1 MMTELKIE
9 PGRTALVIIDLQ
21 KGIAATGRPLAPID
35 GAKVVEN
42 ASKLVSALRAAGA
55 FIVPVH
61 VGSTDGKD
69 MPSVNAEQSI
79 SMASRHM
86 AADWADI
93 MPELGVSDSD
103 HVILKHNWSA
113 FYGTDLDLQLRRR
126 HIDTI
131 VLCGISTNIGVES
144 TARDAYHHNYNQIF
158 ATDAM
163 AAMTKEEHD
172 GTVGNIFPRIGIRAT
187 TTEIINALKPR

>member
-1 MMTELKIE
+1 MVELKIE
-9 PGRTALVIIDLQ
+9 PSRTALVIIDLQ
-21 KGIAATGRPLAPID
+21 KGIASTGRHLEPIE

-42 ASKLVSALRAAGA
+42 AARLVSAMRSAGA

-61 VGSTDGKD
+61 VGSKDGKD
-69 MPSVNAEQSI
+69 MPTISAEQTMGRSA
-79 SMASRHM
+79 MQP
-86 AADWADI
+86 DWMDI
-93 MPELGVSDSD
+93 VPELGALESD

-126 HIDTI
+126 RIDTI

-163 AAMTKEEHD
+163 AAMSKEEHD
-172 GTVGNIFPRIGIRAT
+172 GTLNYIFQESA
-187 TTEIINALKPR
+187 

>member
-1 MMTELKIE
+1 MPKLKIE
-9 PGRTALVIIDLQ
+9 PSRAALVIIDLQ
-21 KGIAATGRPLAPID
+21 KGIAAGGRPLAPVD

-42 ASKLVSALRAAGA
+42 AAKLVSAMRSAGA
-55 FIVPVH
+55 FVVAVH
-61 VGSTDGKD
+61 VGSKDGKD
-69 MPSVNAEQSI
+69 MPSVSAEQS
-79 SMASRHM
+79 MH
-86 AADWADI
+86 ADAMQPDWMDI
-93 MPELGVSDSD
+93 VPELGISEGD

-144 TARDAYHHNYNQIF
+144 TARDAYHRNYNQVF

-163 AAMTKEEHD
+163 AAMSQQEHD
-172 GTVGNIFPRIGIRAT
+172 STVNGIFPRIGMRAT
-187 TTEIINALKPR
+187 TDEIISALKNR